1 VLDAQQNLVQQ
12 QDNLVTTTGDVGLN
26 LVSLYKALGGGWEMR
41 TGNDFVPGDIKAEMK
56 ARTNWGDLLS
66 SDELQYPPAEEVDRL
81 FNRPDW

>member
-1 VLDAQQNLVQQ
+1 
-12 QDNLVTTTGDVGLN
+12 
-26 LVSLYKALGGGWEMR
+26 MR